1 MVLKHHGFSLIYKHI
16 RGKVWKTMEVV
27 FKGGTRMIPSKSL
40 RFHALALTIALI
52 AGCASAQTQQVEAGP
67 PPPQNLIGSTDELQL
82 VTELS
87 LNLGKE
93 YGGENV
99 LVVLAIDNTLF
110 SVPENTDPCDFGEL
124 PLVQADAAQQVRRMQ
139 ESGLKVIA
147 LTGREPAC
155 REQTLRELQRNGIDF
170 SASAWPPLQ
179 GFPENF
185 IPGGGFA
192 PVSYRQGVF
201 LAAGQDKGLMLKT
214 LLQKSGS
221 AQPVLIVM
229 ADHEQGNLNAVMKT
243 FSFTSTKVHAW
254 RYSRETTPVLA
265 QEPRAIADPE
275 SDKL

>member
-1 MVLKHHGFSLIYKHI
+1 
-16 RGKVWKTMEVV
+16 
-27 FKGGTRMIPSKSL
+27 MISPRSL
-40 RFHALALTIALI
+40 RFHGLALTVALV
-52 AGCASAQTQQVEAGP
+52 AGCASVQTQQAETGP

-110 SVPENTDPCDFGEL
+110 SVPENIDPCDFGEL
-124 PLVQADAAQQVRRMQ
+124 PLTQADAAQQVRRMQ

-147 LTGREPAC
+147 LTSREPSC
-155 REQTLRELQRNGIDF
+155 REQTLRELNDKGFDF
-170 SASAWPPLQ
+170 SASAWPPQQ

-185 IPGGGFA
+185 IPSGGFA
-192 PVSYRQGVF
+192 PVSYQQGVF

-221 AQPVLIVM
+221 PRPALIVM
-229 ADHEQGNLNAVMKT
+229 ADHEQRNLNAVMKT
-243 FSFTSTKVHAW
+243 FSFTKTKVHAW
-254 RYSRETTPVLA
+254 RYSRETTAVVA
-265 QEPRAIADPE
+265 QEP
-275 SDKL
+275 

>member
-1 MVLKHHGFSLIYKHI
+1 V
-16 RGKVWKTMEVV
+16 
-27 FKGGTRMIPSKSL
+27 
-40 RFHALALTIALI
+40 ALI
-52 AGCASAQTQQVEAGP
+52 AGCASVQTQQAEAGP

-110 SVPENTDPCDFGEL
+110 SVPDNVEPCDLGEL
-124 PLVQADAAQQVRRMQ
+124 PLTQADAAQQVRRMQ

-147 LTGREPAC
+147 LTGRKPAC
-155 REQTLRELQRNGIDF
+155 REQTLRELKRNGIDF
-170 SASAWPPLQ
+170 SASAWSPQQ

-185 IPGGGFA
+185 IPAGGLA
-192 PVSYRQGVF
+192 PVSYQQGVF

-214 LLQKSGS
+214 LLQKSG
-221 AQPVLIVM
+221 APQPVLIVM

-254 RYSRETTPVLA
+254 RYTRETTAAMA
-265 QEPRAIADPE
+265 QE
-275 SDKL
+275 S